1 MENTLRIRYD
11 KEINKLADVVVK
23 HSIAKGV
30 GMTEEDLFVELEQFK
45 DDDKGNYIAFVYDD
59 EIGGETIMTFGEDSK
74 SAYVEISSDYVC
86 NVIAVNE
93 IIQAA
98 LNFVEA

>member
-11 KEINKLADVVVK
+11 KNINTFADVVVK
-23 HSIAKGV
+23 HAIAKEV
-30 GMTEEDLFVELEQFK
+30 GMKEEDLFEELVQPEVTE
-45 DDDKGNYIAFVYDD
+45 NCIAFVYDD
-59 EIGGETIMTFGEDSK
+59 EIGGELRMSFGEDEN

-93 IIQAA
+93 IIQSA
-98 LNFVEA
+98 LNFVEV